1 MKNLLKLVD
10 ATKKLSSEK
19 FIERLIIDSANEH
32 NKELIE
38 LIKGQI
44 RVGVKGDGSR
54 TLKYTDDGSR
64 FNPNYYVAKV
74 KKTTAKQMP
83 FRNYENE
90 GDFLGDMFAF
100 ARDISIF
107 VGSQDEKTPFIE
119 GEEGSELFEL
129 TEENKDEF
137 AKFWVPTFI
146 KKIRDEFKK

>member
-1 MKNLLKLVD
+1 MQNLLRLARV
-10 ATKKLSSEK
+10 TKKLSSEK
-19 FIERLIIDSANEH
+19 FIEELIIDSAEQHRNV
-32 NKELIE
+32 LVE

-54 TLKYTDDGSR
+54 TMKYTDDGSQ

-74 KKTTAKQMP
+74 KKTPAKQMP

-90 GDFLGDMFAF
+90 GAFLGDMFAF
-100 ARDISIF
+100 AKDVSIF

-129 TEENKDEF
+129 TEENKKEF